1 MSTVIIINQQK
12 ILLRMNQKLIFLKII
27 SAPQIESIKMK
38 MSLLLDKKFRKKIL
52 EKNKLMKKIIKS
64 HISIIG
70 SKIKIKLFMFLVI
83 VIQNNFTLNKIDQ
96 FFVFIFFIFYKI
108 FKNIFLNL
116 SFNYIIKKESIF

>member
-1 MSTVIIINQQK
+1 
-12 ILLRMNQKLIFLKII
+12 MNQKLIFLKII